1 MQWLSEITFT
11 PSLLVN
17 LFISLL
23 IILTVWLLR
32 RLLLRIAL
40 QRFDSAATRYQW
52 RKISDYVAVALI
64 VLLVGPLWIGGLG
77 NTATYFGLLSAG
89 LAIAL
94 QPLIVNLAGWAFIVW
109 RRPFSVGDRI
119 QLGQQRGD
127 VIDLRLFQFSLMEI
141 GNWVDAD
148 QSTGRV
154 LHVPNGAV
162 FSEVVA
168 NYSRGFE
175 YIWNEMPVLLT
186 FESNWQKAK
195 QLLQAI
201 AAKHSAHLSEA
212 AERKVKEASRR
223 FLITYSVLTPT
234 VYTSVKDSGVMLA
247 IRYLCEPTQR
257 RGSEQAIWED
267 VLLEFSRH
275 SDIDFAYPTQ
285 RFYHNL
291 LEGKAG
297 AKPAHPD
304 QAG

>member
-119 QLGQQRGD
+119 QSGQQRGD

-212 AERKVKEASRR
+212 AERKIKEASRR

-234 VYTSVKDSGVMLA
+234 VYTSVKDSGVMLT